1 MHGPQVLQYSE
12 ICKYKGK
19 HKIPLCWSIYGTSKW
34 NNQYKRE
41 VNQITGIS
49 ACKEIRDF
57 IFVSSG
63 LCFGC
68 FILRP
73 LHFGFNNL
81 FWWLSELLQPINH
94 RVFCQF
100 VAAPPTTEYRWKHTQ
115 GMKAVWMWVSVSC
128 FFFSFL
134 ISALLIELRDYN
146 SILCDAVGTLV
157 LSSYLQ

>member
-41 VNQITGIS
+41 VNQIIGIS

-94 RVFCQF
+94 RVFLPVCCCSTNHRIQ
-100 VAAPPTTEYRWKHTQ
+100 
-115 GMKAVWMWVSVSC
+115 MKTHPRNESSLNVSFSLM
-128 FFFSFL
+128 FFLFFSY
-134 ISALLIELRDYN
+134 ISFTHRAERL
-146 SILCDAVGTLV
+146 
-157 LSSYLQ
+157 